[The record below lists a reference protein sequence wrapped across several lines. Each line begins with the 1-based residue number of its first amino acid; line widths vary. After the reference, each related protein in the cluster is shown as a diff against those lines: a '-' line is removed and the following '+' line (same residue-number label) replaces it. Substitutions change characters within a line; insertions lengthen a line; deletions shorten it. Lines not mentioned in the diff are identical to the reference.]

1 MSSFNTLPAYA
12 KLIERGSH
20 AIMRTSFQPP
30 ARLRSIAFA
39 AITLASMAG
48 AAAAAPATT
57 DYQVTLPALKYSVI
71 ASGDP
76 SGAHP
81 TRKDTVLVVYE
92 AGLAGGATIDK
103 SEPAGTKFPLGKLI
117 TAWQVIV
124 PLMRP
129 GDEWQVYA
137 PYQFAYGEAG
147 KGEVPPKTDMV
158 FRIKLLSFEPPEPEK
173 PEPPK

>member
-1 MSSFNTLPAYA
+1 MPAAYA
-12 KLIERGSH
+12 KVTERGSYAVNRISFEPH
-20 AIMRTSFQPP
+20 TS
-30 ARLRSIAFA
+30 LWSIAFA
-39 AITLASMAG
+39 AITLASMA
-48 AAAAAPATT
+48 AVPATAAPATA
-57 DYQVTLPALKYSVI
+57 DYQVTLPTLKYSVI

-103 SEPAGTKFPLGKLI
+103 SEPEGTKFPLGKLI

-173 PEPPK
+173 PEPAK